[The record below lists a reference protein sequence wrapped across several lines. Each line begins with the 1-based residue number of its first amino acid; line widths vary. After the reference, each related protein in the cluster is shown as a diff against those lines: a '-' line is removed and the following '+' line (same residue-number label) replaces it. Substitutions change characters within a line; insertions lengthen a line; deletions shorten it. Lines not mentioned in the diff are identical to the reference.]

1 MMQSDICAIIPAYN
15 AAATVGQVIRGALNH
30 VSCVLVADDG
40 SVDDTGRIASKAGA
54 TVITINKNRGK
65 GHALKQLFNL
75 AMERGFDAV
84 VSLDA
89 DGQHDPTDIPLFLN
103 AHRANPNELILGSRM
118 MEKEKIPRG
127 RYNSMHIARFFV
139 SLAANQYVEDTQCG
153 YRLYPLGVIKKLT
166 LTAERYTT
174 ETEILIK
181 AGDTGTIIRHVPIRA
196 IYENN
201 VSHFRPVL
209 DVDDITA
216 YIISYLWVKWLIEG
230 VCANRP
236 YTYQKGGIRDKIGRY
251 KFINGRFQV
260 FTMMTIFP
268 ATIFYFLEYV
278 FLSPLI
284 KNNFA
289 SIRKLNCGYY
299 VIMRATQMLPMLLVV
314 TVAEQ
319 VLKKIG
325 IRVRMIQPFIRRFYP
340 DLWGGAKT

>member
-1 MMQSDICAIIPAYN
+1 MMPSAICAIIPAYN
-15 AAATVGQVIRGALNH
+15 AAATVGQVICGALKH
-30 VSCVLVADDG
+30 VSCVVLADDG
-40 SVDDTGRIASKAGA
+40 SVDDTGRIASEAGA
-54 TVITINKNRGK
+54 TVITITKNRGK
-65 GHALKQLFNL
+65 GHALKRLFQW
-75 AMERGFDAV
+75 AIEKGFDAV
-84 VSLDA
+84 ISLDA
-89 DGQHDPTDIPLFLN
+89 DGQHDPKDIPLFLN
-103 AHRANPNELILGSRM
+103 AHQANPDDLILGSRM
-118 MEKEKIPRG
+118 MEKDKIPRG

-153 YRLYPLGVIKKLT
+153 YRLYPLGVIRKLT

-181 AGDTGTIIRHVPIRA
+181 AGDTGALIRHVPIRA

-216 YIISYLWVKWLIEG
+216 YIISYLWIKWLIEG

-236 YTYQKGGIRDKIGRY
+236 YTYTKGNLRDKMGKYR
-251 KFINGRFQV
+251 FVNGRFQV

-278 FLSPLI
+278 FLSRII
-284 KNNFA
+284 KDNFA
-289 SIRKLNCGYY
+289 SIRRLGSGYF
-299 VIMRATQMLPMLLVV
+299 VIMLATQMLPMLLVA

-325 IRVRMIQPFIRRFYP
+325 IRVEIIKPFINRFYP
-340 DLWGGAKT
+340 DLWGSAKP

>member
-1 MMQSDICAIIPAYN
+1 MQSNICVIIPAYN
-15 AAATVGQVIRGALNH
+15 AAATVGQVVRGALKH

-40 SVDDTGRIASKAGA
+40 SVDDTGRIALKAGA
-54 TVITINKNRGK
+54 TVITINKNQGK
-65 GHALKQLFNL
+65 GHALKQLFHL
-75 AMERGFDAV
+75 AIEKGFDAAI
-84 VSLDA
+84 SLDA
-89 DGQHDPTDIPLFLN
+89 DGQHDPKAIPLFLN
-103 AHRANPNELILGSRM
+103 AHQAHPEDLILGSRM
-118 MEKEKIPRG
+118 MEKNKIPGG

-139 SLAANQYVEDTQCG
+139 SLAANQYIEDTQCG
-153 YRLYPLGVIKKLT
+153 YRLYPLGLIKKLT

-181 AGDTGTIIRHVPIRA
+181 AGDTGTLIRQVPIRA

-201 VSHFRPVL
+201 VSHFRPVI

-236 YTYQKGGIRDKIGRY
+236 YTYTKGGIRDRIGSH

-268 ATIFYFLEYV
+268 ATVFYFLEYV
-278 FLSPLI
+278 FLSRWI

-289 SIRKLNCGYY
+289 SIRNLNCGYF
-299 VIMRATQMLPMLLVV
+299 VILRATQMLPILLVV

-319 VLKKIG
+319 VLKRIG
-325 IRVRMIQPFIRRFYP
+325 LRVQLIKPFINRFYP
-340 DLWGGAKT
+340 NLWGGAKA